1 MVYSNETLNQIID
14 LQKYISENRG
24 VGLLYVAVE
33 KEEISENQ
41 AERIE
46 ENLCAWLDEN
56 LDNDMTYQSND
67 YDFFIEGAGW
77 LGYDDEFE
85 NSLAE
90 YLEEEVGL
98 VDEEVSS
105 WLRNFKTRYDNVLEA
120 FEITIDKEVCLA
132 YEK

>member
-77 LGYDDEFE
+77 LGYDDDEFE

-132 YEK
+132 

>member
-14 LQKYISENRG
+14 LQNYISENRG